1 MLHFAS
7 YFLAQQLI
15 CCVHVFVVVRMCRL
29 YRVTARVAEQASN
42 SEKLIDLP
50 ACMKSMFVM

>member
-1 MLHFAS
+1 
-7 YFLAQQLI
+7 
-15 CCVHVFVVVRMCRL
+15 VHVFVVVRMCRL